1 MSALPKPINPAPDGE
16 IVRAGLLQI
25 EFLSGRQRSASL
37 RLTGELDL
45 ASRDELCA
53 SLLAAEESA
62 AVVSIDLTDLDF
74 IDCAGLAVLH
84 DAAARAARSGRKLV
98 LIGGSGQ
105 VQRVLDLTGWPASA
119 ECRRRASRLELVEAE
134 PDGQVA
140 LRVRHQAPEI

>member
-1 MSALPKPINPAPDGE
+1 LSALHSPFHSAPDGD

-25 EFLSGRQRSASL
+25 QLLAGRRRSVSL
-37 RLTGELDL
+37 RLVGELDL
-45 ASRDELCA
+45 ASRDELRA

-74 IDCAGLAVLH
+74 IDCAGLTVLH
-84 DAAARAARSGRKLV
+84 DAAARAVRSGRKLV

-119 ECRRRASRLELVEAE
+119 ERRRRAPSLELVETAA
-134 PDGQVA
+134 DG
-140 LRVRHQAPEI
+140 